1 MTGLTTKELTA
12 LSDTIKSEQVLAKK
26 YRAMAE
32 MANDNTIKQDLNGF
46 AEKHQQHANTL
57 LTFLQ

>member
-1 MTGLTTKELTA
+1 MSNLTSKELTA
-12 LSDTIKSEQVLAKK
+12 LDDQINAEQVLVKK
-26 YRAMAE
+26 YRAMAQLCS
-32 MANDNTIKQDLNGF
+32 DNTLKADLNGF